1 MSASVFKP
9 LSLATAL
16 VLAAAPQASLQ
27 AAQPAAAST
36 PVYDVGEL
44 DPSISACKDFNAYA
58 NGKWIAANP
67 IPADRV
73 RWGRSEEHT
82 SELQSLMRISFAV
95 FCLKKKKQN

>member
-27 AAQPAAAST
+27 AAQPAAASP

-44 DPSISACKDFNAYA
+44 DPSIYACTDFNAYA
-58 NGKWIAANP
+58 NGNWIAANP
-67 IPADRV
+67 IPADPV
-73 RWGRSEEHT
+73 RLGAFDQT
-82 SELQSLMRISFAV
+82 PD
-95 FCLKKKKQN
+95 QNLPHPHSHIQRAAPPHD